1 MAKEDEA
8 EQAGSRKR
16 ALDDDAEEP
25 EAKVSKLDENAEV
38 VVPVGEE
45 KEQAPKSPA
54 KKDAD
59 DDDKPSSA
67 LFGCAST
74 TGGFGGFGGFG
85 GSAKPGEGFGAGSG
99 KSGVGG
105 GGFGGFGVGG
115 GVGFGGFGG
124 IANTACT
131 ESGFPSLSKVFGD
144 TNKPVQLFGKGSS
157 AVAAGAADEDGD
169 DEAPESAPAE
179 TKPLIA
185 LQEEAAATGEEDEE
199 CIFTT
204 EGALYEFL
212 TEEGK
217 APSWKER
224 GRGEMRLN
232 LSKTGGARMI
242 MRAKGNFRLILN
254 AAMWKGQ
261 TFTKMEG
268 GKGLSFPCKNAVAG
282 PVS

>member
-99 KSGVGG
+99 KSGV
-105 GGFGGFGVGG
+105 GFGGFGVGG